1 MELEYFTKLERVQH
15 NDITIFMITVLR
27 ELPTPL
33 QWQFTIESFRD
44 EFSRVKNEHNKF
56 AFIMDVRKI
65 GRISIAQIKEFVNL
79 LESFTVVL
87 QEYLVASSILTT
99 KNSILAILFEIMKT
113 FYKTKKPLLFVYD
126 MQSAYDH
133 IDSFD
138 MRIVKDDVTT

>member
-33 QWQFTIESFRD
+33 QWQFTIESFRE
-44 EFSRVKNEHNKF
+44 EFERVKNEHHKF

-65 GRISIAQIKEFVNL
+65 GRISISQIKEFVNL
-79 LESFTVVL
+79 LESYTVVL

-99 KNSILAILFEIMKT
+99 KNSILAILFDIMKT

-126 MQSAYDH
+126 MKSAYEH